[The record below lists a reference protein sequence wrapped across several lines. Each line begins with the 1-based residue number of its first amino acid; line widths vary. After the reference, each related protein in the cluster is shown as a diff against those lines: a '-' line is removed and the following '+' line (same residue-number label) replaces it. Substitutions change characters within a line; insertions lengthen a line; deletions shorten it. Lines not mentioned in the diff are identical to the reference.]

1 MLGSGGMMG
10 AEMLLCGS
18 PAVSD
23 APSPSGLCIMQVAP
37 GEPAEGALPCRGRR
51 LQCQAVAQGCGRQWI
66 CRLSPE
72 GELLL
77 THLVVVML

>member
-10 AEMLLCGS
+10 AEKLLCGS

-37 GEPAEGALPCRGRR
+37 GEPAEGALPC
-51 LQCQAVAQGCGRQWI
+51 
-66 CRLSPE
+66 
-72 GELLL
+72 
-77 THLVVVML
+77 